1 MNIFVLVAAAAMAL
15 VSCQRQEMPETDT
28 NTSKSQEY
36 LYRFDISANAK
47 SANRRDVF
55 TSRMECGSKE
65 TATLFLQ
72 SAIDEVLK
80 PYGGR
85 GKFGVEWDF
94 SSENTKVICFV
105 QRGVEVVVTATLF

>member
-1 MNIFVLVAAAAMAL
+1 MQKNLVVSFIIAIFAYGFEGNKSKRFINLICLVMATL
-15 VSCQRQEMPETDT
+15 TIT
-28 NTSKSQEY
+28 
-36 LYRFDISANAK
+36 ANAK

-55 TSRMECGSKE
+55 TSRMESVSKE

>member
-1 MNIFVLVAAAAMAL
+1 MATL
-15 VSCQRQEMPETDT
+15 TIT
-28 NTSKSQEY
+28 
-36 LYRFDISANAK
+36 ANAK

-55 TSRMECGSKE
+55 TSRVESVSKE
-65 TATLFLQ
+65 TATLYLQ

-85 GKFGVEWDF
+85 CKFGVEWNF

-105 QRGVEVVVTATLF
+105 QRGVEVVLTATLF